1 VRNVNEAND
10 EMEILNKIDLRAKT
24 ILKVFGLVFLG
35 IILLGLAFSIIRVP
49 FTALTRQ
56 SMDGMSMSKGM
67 NYASEAGM
75 AYDSAGSIGLSSRNA
90 SLPPQTPGS
99 TGNTA
104 EDYEITQYN
113 GTIETRNLENTCGQL
128 AALKAKD
135 YVIFENSNKTDTSCN
150 YNFKVEKANKDEI
163 LSLLESLDPKDLSE
177 NTRTIKRL
185 IDDYTSEEE
194 ILNKKMETVE
204 KTLNDAINS
213 YDEIARVAT
222 QARDA
227 ESLAKIIDSKI
238 RIIENLSQQR
248 LNISEQLDR
257 LGRSKV
263 EQLDRLDY
271 VYFYVYVYEN
281 KFIDREQIVDSW
293 KNEVRRFVREV
304 NEIVQ
309 NSSIGIVKLMF
320 YIFQFA
326 LYLLILVLV
335 AKYGW
340 KLLRKIWG
348 KKNSINN

>member
-1 VRNVNEAND
+1 VRDVSEAND
-10 EMEILNKIDLRAKT
+10 DMEFLNKFDLRPKT

-35 IILLGLAFSIIRVP
+35 LVLVGLAFQIIGASFSGV
-49 FTALTRQ
+49 ARQ
-56 SMDGMSMSKGM
+56 SFDGMSMSKGISYSESM
-67 NYASEAGM
+67 NSADFGGM
-75 AYDSAGSIGLSSRNA
+75 ALSSRNIA
-90 SLPPQTPGS
+90 PSPQSPGS
-99 TGNTA
+99 TGSTA
-104 EDYEITQYN
+104 EDFEVTQYN
-113 GTIETRNLENTCGQL
+113 TTIETRQLEKTC
-128 AALKAKD
+128 ASIASLKAKS
-135 YVIFENSNKTDTSCN
+135 YVIFENANETDNSCN
-150 YNFKVEKANKDEI
+150 YNFKVEKENKEEI
-163 LSLLESLDPKDLSE
+163 LAVIEALDPKDMSE
-177 NTRTIKRL
+177 NTRTIKRQ

-194 ILNKKMETVE
+194 ILTKKMQTTES
-204 KTLNDAINS
+204 TLNDAIRS

-238 RIIENLSQQR
+238 RIIENLSQQK

-257 LGRSKV
+257 LSRAKA

-271 VYFYVYVYEN
+271 IYFYVYVYEN

-293 KNEVRRFVREV
+293 KNEVRQFVREV